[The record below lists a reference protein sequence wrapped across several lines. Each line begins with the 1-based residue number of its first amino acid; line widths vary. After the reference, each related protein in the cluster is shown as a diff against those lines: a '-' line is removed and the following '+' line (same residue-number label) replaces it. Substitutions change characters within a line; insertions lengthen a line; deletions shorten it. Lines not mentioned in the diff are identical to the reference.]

1 MALLLAGVLSGEN
14 QYNCAE
20 FIKSAS
26 DSHHLEK
33 DNAPFSFVFSL
44 LKIWGTFSPSGE

>member
-14 QYNCAE
+14 QYNCVE

-44 LKIWGTFSPSGE
+44 KIWGTFSPSWE